1 MLLYWKF
8 QGLKCV
14 RKILVE
20 LIMLMFLFYFF
31 RLNIKFVILV
41 MDDWMHRHLA
51 IRSPY
56 FFDVILSVVCFSFIG
71 KKDEC
76 KKNYPRYAE
85 KSKEKKTNE
94 NGKRKRNEGLSNE
107 SLVLPVQKM
116 VFQSS
121 QNRLKF

>member
-1 MLLYWKF
+1 
-8 QGLKCV
+8 
-14 RKILVE
+14 
-20 LIMLMFLFYFF
+20 
-31 RLNIKFVILV
+31 
-41 MDDWMHRHLA
+41 MDDRMHQHLA

-76 KKNYPRYAE
+76 KKNYRRYAE

-94 NGKRKRNEGLSNE
+94 NGKRKRNEGMSNE